1 MLPIELL
8 IKIAHHGDVR
18 EFLLNRLLRDKL
30 LIFIRNNYVYD
41 YDLVVRNLDIFD
53 RPYPRIISGLNESI
67 NETNFILD
75 NCEILYNVDCLDR
88 GFSISLFSN
97 KIKELFF
104 NKILSPETQ
113 YGITPQLHRS
123 IRKNFSLSSN
133 IKKLMIDNIFNNII
147 IPVNLTH
154 LCLFEYDGVLT
165 QFPKFLTHL
174 NLDDLFNRR
183 IEKDVLPKSLIWFEV
198 GVSFKQSIIDTF
210 HEGIQTIVLGT
221 MYDSVE
227 LVHIPKSTELLTI
240 NTFYIMNININFN
253 FLTNLQYLNIQT
265 CWTNITGLPINLKTG
280 LFDRRANFNCLL
292 PDTLE
297 NLYISCKI
305 NISYLKNLKK
315 LVLLSVSDNYLNSY
329 CLPENINYLDI
340 SCFSKT
346 QASEINICENVKYMR
361 INNLFSG
368 KFSKNLKTIS
378 YANCS

>member
-41 YDLVVRNLDIFD
+41 YDLIVRNLDIFD
-53 RPYPRIISGLNESI
+53 QPYPRIISGLNESI

-154 LCLFEYDGVLT
+154 LCLFEYDGVMT
-165 QFPKFLTHL
+165 QFPKFLTHF
-174 NLDDLFNRR
+174 NLGDLFNRR
-183 IEKDVLPKSLIWFEV
+183 IEKDILPKSLIWFEV

-221 MYDSVE
+221 MYDSKE
-227 LVHIPKSTELLTI
+227 LIHIPKSTESLTI
-240 NTFYIMNININFN
+240 TDFNVICMHNNFD

-265 CWTNITGLPINLKTG
+265 
-280 LFDRRANFNCLL
+280 
-292 PDTLE
+292 
-297 NLYISCKI
+297 
-305 NISYLKNLKK
+305 
-315 LVLLSVSDNYLNSY
+315 
-329 CLPENINYLDI
+329 
-340 SCFSKT
+340 
-346 QASEINICENVKYMR
+346 
-361 INNLFSG
+361 
-368 KFSKNLKTIS
+368 
-378 YANCS
+378 